1 NMLEGH
7 ISAALCHMAN
17 ISYRLGRYEPVEKI
31 KEIIAGNDILNES
44 FESCLV
50 HLKAN
55 KVDLAS
61 EPLTI
66 GPYLTFD
73 RTSEKFVGE
82 FSDMANMYIRRNYRE
97 PFIVPKNV

>member
-1 NMLEGH
+1 MLEGH

-17 ISYRLGRYEPVEKI
+17 ISYRLGRNEPVEKI
-31 KEIIAGNDILNES
+31 KEIIAGNSILKES

-55 KVDLAS
+55 MVDLAS
-61 EPLTI
+61 ESLTI

-97 PFIVPKNV
+97 PFVVPEHV